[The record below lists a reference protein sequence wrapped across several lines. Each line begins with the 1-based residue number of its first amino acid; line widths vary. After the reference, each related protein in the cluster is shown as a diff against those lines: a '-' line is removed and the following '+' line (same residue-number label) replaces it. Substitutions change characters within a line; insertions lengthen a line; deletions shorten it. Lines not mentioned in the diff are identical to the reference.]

1 MTGFRIF
8 GIVLALVGVMATVFP
23 HWIPPLTKATEPTL
37 DTFEAI
43 ERRVRAGMLL
53 GVGLAFIGVTNL
65 RPWSISIPSA
75 IIYGACGAVAARV
88 FGIMV
93 DGAVPK
99 QWQYLAIEAGIITL
113 AALWLWRSS

>member
-1 MTGFRIF
+1 MNAFRII
-8 GIVLALVGVMATVFP
+8 GIILALVGAIATVFP
-23 HWIPPLTKATEPTL
+23 HWIPFLTKATEPTL
-37 DTFEAI
+37 DIFEAI

-75 IIYGACGAVAARV
+75 IVYGACGALGARI

-99 QWQYLAIEAGIITL
+99 QWQYVAIEAVILTL